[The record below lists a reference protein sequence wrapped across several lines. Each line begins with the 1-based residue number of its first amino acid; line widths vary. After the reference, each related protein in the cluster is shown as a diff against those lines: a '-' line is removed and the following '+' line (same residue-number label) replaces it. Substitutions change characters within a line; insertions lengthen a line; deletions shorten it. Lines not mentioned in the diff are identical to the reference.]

1 MLSFLGWGSS
11 PNPDS
16 KGPNSQEKTPSDQS
30 NAQSQSSPAAPQQ
43 PTQQAQPP
51 SPENTQN
58 LKLLFG
64 GMAFFA
70 LSIWITRRAHI
81 KKRIDCIPP
90 FYTSSTYHNPTAN
103 GAAEAFEAL
112 NLATI
117 NVLSFGMMTSGGVLY
132 ALDINSLEDARRI
145 MRAGLEGGS
154 ASKSDEELENE
165 VTEWVS
171 SVLGERF
178 QKQLERERA
187 KKQLESGSAEKGN

>member
-1 MLSFLGWGSS
+1 
-11 PNPDS
+11 
-16 KGPNSQEKTPSDQS
+16 
-30 NAQSQSSPAAPQQ
+30 
-43 PTQQAQPP
+43 
-51 SPENTQN
+51 
-58 LKLLFG
+58 
-64 GMAFFA
+64 
-70 LSIWITRRAHI
+70 
-81 KKRIDCIPP
+81 
-90 FYTSSTYHNPTAN
+90 
-103 GAAEAFEAL
+103 
-112 NLATI
+112 
-117 NVLSFGMMTSGGVLY
+117 MMTSGGVLY